1 MDNDKT
7 PAAPR
12 NTEEQLVRDPVRM
25 AKIAEQT
32 VSEDIFGSR
41 RFPVLYF
48 PNTATVGQMMEAL
61 YWPKAYETP
70 DVSYDGDG
78 ITVKCRVKP
87 EHVKRLIEYT
97 LKAGGAFVANARID
111 GQKEA

>member
-1 MDNDKT
+1 MTNSTT

-12 NTEEQLVRDPVRM
+12 NTEEQLVRDSVAM
-25 AKIAEQT
+25 AELTEQT
-32 VSEDIFGSR
+32 ASVDIFGSR
-41 RFPVLYF
+41 RFPVVYF

-61 YWPKAYETP
+61 YWPKAHEAP

-87 EHVKRLIEYT
+87 EYVKHLIKDT
-97 LKAGGAFVANARID
+97 LKAGGAFVANATSD
-111 GQKEA
+111 KLS